1 MTALGTTSRPLMAA
15 LAVALVLAALAMTGR
30 ASGSSALT

>member
-1 MTALGTTSRPLMAA
+1 MTALGTTSRPFMAA
-15 LAVALVLAALAMTGR
+15 LAVALAMAGR